1 MLIKTLSAVTVIAL
15 GIGLSGCS
23 GFKANSEDCS
33 SIMAYI
39 KEVNALVDA
48 TNAGISDSSY
58 RRAGANLWS
67 EKLDE
72 LGREVV
78 PREPE
83 LRDALADW
91 VATSRAAANAM
102 KPNKL
107 DSEAINQAV
116 DAFQNANSTLGSMC
130 SP

>member
-1 MLIKTLSAVTVIAL
+1 
-15 GIGLSGCS
+15 
-23 GFKANSEDCS
+23 
-33 SIMAYI
+33 MAYI

-91 VATSRAAANAM
+91 VATSRAAANA
-102 KPNKL
+102 
-107 DSEAINQAV
+107 
-116 DAFQNANSTLGSMC
+116 
-130 SP
+130 